1 MTSIWAPRM
10 LLAMCAEPVELQGVP
25 RAVHPI
31 RTVRLRVPPRYPA
44 SAGKLALETV
54 TIPVSALPSG

>member
-1 MTSIWAPRM
+1 
-10 LLAMCAEPVELQGVP
+10 MCAEPVELQGVP

-31 RTVRLRVPPRYPA
+31 RTVRLRAPPWYPA